1 MNVIDNALPE
11 NELTRLLD
19 NMNEFE
25 IRGGASMW
33 FGEPPDDLPT
43 WWFDWDQEHVCKDI
57 FLRLLNI
64 ASNYFDIS
72 FAAGYESWTNI
83 SVRPGFSES
92 YGWHRDKDERLY
104 LTEGILKF
112 PICTLVYYPHIAG
125 DMKGGVLELEDE
137 TIIPLRNRLVVFGP
151 GLWHNVKEF
160 SGERTSLVINPW
172 AEKICQTKCYDP
184 NVS

>member
-1 MNVIDNALPE
+1 MTVTAEPTVAWAQDKMLE
-11 NELTRLLD
+11 VVLNE
-19 NMNEFE
+19 
-25 IRGGASMW
+25 
-33 FGEPPDDLPT
+33 PDDLPT

-64 ASNYFDIS
+64 AHNYFDIS

-83 SVRPGFSES
+83 SVRPGLSES

-125 DMKGGVLELEDE
+125 DMRGGVLELEDE
-137 TIIPLRNRLVVFGP
+137 TITPLRNRLVVFGP

-172 AEKICQTKCYDP
+172 AERICQTKCYDP
-184 NVS
+184 NVK